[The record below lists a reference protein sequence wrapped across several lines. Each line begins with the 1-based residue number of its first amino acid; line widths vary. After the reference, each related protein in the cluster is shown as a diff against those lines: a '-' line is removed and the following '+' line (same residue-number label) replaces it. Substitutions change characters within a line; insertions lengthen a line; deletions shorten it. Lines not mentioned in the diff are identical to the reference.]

1 LLYEIINKDQLIGM
15 NFLMNLDAGGSEFYR
30 FSEKDIDLAVISL
43 NSPFHKLFAK
53 TILDLGF
60 EPISSE
66 KIIDQP
72 TSEGSDIYSIGFP
85 SVTSV
90 LLDRRKLID
99 RRILNSNWESWFA
112 SEPTFS
118 FGKVAMLN
126 RILNYFLCDMSVY
139 PGNSGSPVIQDDKLV
154 GIVSAQPLLENQ
166 RVLFAIVIK
175 AEFIRS
181 LLDNL
186 YKRDMENWVK

>member
-1 LLYEIINKDQLIGM
+1 
-15 NFLMNLDAGGSEFYR
+15 
-30 FSEKDIDLAVISL
+30 
-43 NSPFHKLFAK
+43 
-53 TILDLGF
+53 
-60 EPISSE
+60 
-66 KIIDQP
+66 
-72 TSEGSDIYSIGFP
+72 
-85 SVTSV
+85 
-90 LLDRRKLID
+90 
-99 RRILNSNWESWFA
+99 
-112 SEPTFS
+112 
-118 FGKVAMLN
+118 
-126 RILNYFLCDMSVY
+126 MSVY